1 MCGVAKYAEI
11 VAVKILNSEREGTLS
26 NFIKASTTF
35 WVIGDAKNHPDKRAV
50 INYEDE
56 DRYMLLESISNQA
69 LILRLSHM
77 LQ

>member
-26 NFIKASTTF
+26 DFIKAVN

-50 INYEDE
+50 INKTMEDE

>member
-50 INYEDE
+50 INYEDRT
-56 DRYMLLESISNQA
+56 DICSWSRYQIKL
-69 LILRLSHM
+69 
-77 LQ
+77 